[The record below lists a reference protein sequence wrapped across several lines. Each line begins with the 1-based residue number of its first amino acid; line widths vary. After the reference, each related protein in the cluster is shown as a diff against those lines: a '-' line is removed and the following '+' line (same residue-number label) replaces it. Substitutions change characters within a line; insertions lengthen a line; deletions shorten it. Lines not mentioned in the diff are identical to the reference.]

1 LEIFPEKKVRHNP
14 HYEKIENEPFEI
26 PENWVWVRINDI
38 ASDMADGPFG
48 SNLKAEH
55 YTDKKEARI
64 IQLSNIAENGWKDE
78 NVRYTTFEH
87 AKKNISRSIVEAGNL
102 VIAKMMPA
110 GRAMICPSTEKMYV
124 LSSDAVKLVPI
135 DEINNQFLCYAINSP
150 YFKAQVNGN
159 IQGTTRLRTSIS
171 KLRECLLALPPLA
184 EQSRIVAKIEELFS
198 TLDQMERNVV

>member
-1 LEIFPEKKVRHNP
+1 
-14 HYEKIENEPFEI
+14 
-26 PENWVWVRINDI
+26 
-38 ASDMADGPFG
+38 MADGPFG

-55 YTDKKEARI
+55 YTNKKEARI
-64 IQLSNIAENGWKDE
+64 IQLSNIAENGWRDE

-87 AKKNISRSIVEAGNL
+87 AQKNISRSIVDAGNL

-171 KLRECLLALPPLA
+171 KLRECLLALPPIN

-198 TLDQMERNVV
+198 TLDQMERNLV